1 MFTSSLSP
9 AKGEGRDTALYEG
22 SVNQAVLQNSSFF
35 RLDLPDS
42 FAWGTLSTCLLSS
55 PDLGRSSMFVRIQVH
70 GFCNRQ
76 LSNRLLSLFF
86 HPSVHRTS
94 SAGSV
99 LLGVS
104 GTSRYH
110 YEGWIY
116 GGAEYKHIAP
126 LAINRAKKRGQRKYC
141 WSRGLRINHLHGS
154 VSPFAVVKQ
163 LSEGCA
169 FDAITIPC
177 PNFEWVS
184 VNDAHGMLTKRWGSL
199 VNTLR
204 AAGQLE

>member
-35 RLDLPDS
+35 RLDLLDS
-42 FAWGTLSTCLLSS
+42 SAWGTLSTCLLSS
-55 PDLGRSSMFVRIQVH
+55 DFGRSSMFVRIQVH

-76 LSNRLLSLFF
+76 LFSRLLSLFF

-94 SAGSV
+94 NAGSV
-99 LLGVS
+99 LLGFT

-110 YEGWIY
+110 YEGWID

-126 LAINRAKKRGQRKYC
+126 LATNRAKKRGQRKYC
-141 WSRGLRINHLHGS
+141 WSRGLRMHHVHGS
-154 VSPFAVVKQ
+154 VSPFAVVKRG
-163 LSEGCA
+163 LC
-169 FDAITIPC
+169 F
-177 PNFEWVS
+177 
-184 VNDAHGMLTKRWGSL
+184 
-199 VNTLR
+199 
-204 AAGQLE
+204 